1 MARMVL
7 GQDEA
12 DGVNMTVVSTSNPF
26 EGETYA
32 NWFGN
37 LLIIIDKREGLKKRY
52 NNHFFSSLI
61 EIDFGWLTIEGN
73 LVCMRLSCLRISSS
87 LGDYLSLIVLMNRLS
102 NVWVDC
108 SAAEISWRESPIERR
123 LMIIVVVDKGETKS
137 LNAYNFQSRGSQGN
151 IYSYLVRADI
161 IGTLNWFMTFIVFG
175 RNHLAQNSTHPYA
188 EFVTITVLAS

>member
-1 MARMVL
+1 MGSIDDSGEDCVIDKKTEMARMVL

-61 EIDFGWLTIEGN
+61 EIDFGWLTI
-73 LVCMRLSCLRISSS
+73 
-87 LGDYLSLIVLMNRLS
+87 
-102 NVWVDC
+102 
-108 SAAEISWRESPIERR
+108 
-123 LMIIVVVDKGETKS
+123 
-137 LNAYNFQSRGSQGN
+137 
-151 IYSYLVRADI
+151 
-161 IGTLNWFMTFIVFG
+161 
-175 RNHLAQNSTHPYA
+175 
-188 EFVTITVLAS
+188 